1 MLCSTTAAS
10 AAATI
15 TPESMVW
22 SRLPISSSSVKVT
35 AAMGALKAAAMPAA
49 MPTEVMRFWFAG
61 LSRAIRAKKLLT
73 PAQICTVGPSTPS
86 DAPLPSCSAHSTNLP
101 TVSFMVMAPAR
112 KVYAVFTWG
121 MPLPAAAGTQ

>member
-1 MLCSTTAAS
+1 MNMGLEPRILCSTTAAS

-49 MPTEVMRFWFAG
+49 MPTEAMRFWFIG
-61 LSRAIRAKKLLT
+61 LSRAMRARKLLT

-86 DAPLPSCSAHSTNLP
+86 DAPLPSCSAQSTNFP

-112 KVYAVFTWG
+112 KA
-121 MPLPAAAGTQ
+121 

>member
-15 TPESMVW
+15 TPESIVW
-22 SRLPISSSSVKVT
+22 SRLPISSSSVNVT

-49 MPTEVMRFWFAG
+49 MPTEAMRRRFLG
-61 LSRAIRAKKLLT
+61 LSRATRARKLLT

-86 DAPLPSCSAHSTNLP
+86 DAPLPKLHRAQHKLANRLLQ
-101 TVSFMVMAPAR
+101 R
-112 KVYAVFTWG
+112 
-121 MPLPAAAGTQ
+121 